1 MTRVDMARAAAFG
14 SFRRVVPA
22 TKATS
27 KLGQAVALE
36 SLMSNNT

>member
-27 KLGQAVALE
+27 KLGQAVALD
-36 SLMSNNT
+36 LMSNNT